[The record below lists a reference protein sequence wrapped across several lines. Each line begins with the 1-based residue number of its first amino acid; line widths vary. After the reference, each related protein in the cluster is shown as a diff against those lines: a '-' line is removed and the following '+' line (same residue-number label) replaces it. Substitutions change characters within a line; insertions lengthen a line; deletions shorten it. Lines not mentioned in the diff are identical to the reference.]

1 MEAEEFSL
9 SIKHAILGLL
19 ADGPVH
25 GYELRTAYENEL
37 VPEAKLNFGQVYT
50 TLDRLSRNGWV
61 RNEVVSQPER
71 PDKKVYRLTDDGR
84 RQLYAWLKKPS
95 RFDLD
100 LRNET
105 FIKLML
111 TRRLAGADAFE
122 TLAVERRECLE
133 RLHEIV
139 QARVKAA
146 EQKAPLRTVLLLDLA
161 VFRLEAFAKWLD
173 RCEELFREED
183 AR

>member
-1 MEAEEFSL
+1 MREKTL
-9 SIKHAILGLL
+9 SMQNAILGLL
-19 ADGPVH
+19 ASGPVH
-25 GYELRTAYENEL
+25 GYELRTAYEDQL
-37 VPEAKLNFGQVYT
+37 VPRAKLNFGQVYT
-50 TLDRLSRNGWV
+50 TLERLQRNGLV
-61 RNEVVSQPER
+61 QNEVVNQSAR

-84 RQLYAWLKKPS
+84 RRLYDWLKKPS
-95 RFDLD
+95 KFDLD

-105 FIKLML
+105 FVKLML

-133 RLHEIV
+133 RLHEIT
-139 QARVKAA
+139 QARAKAA

-183 AR
+183 TR